1 MLARF
6 RVIIGSAFLLL
17 FGAGILFLV
26 GPWTFGSA
34 GEFDQ
39 LMDEAVERGTQVD
52 AARSRRDAA
61 EAGVRKAWSRFLPSV
76 NAYGEFGYN
85 RDNALGRLNGIDRNH
100 HDNSSY
106 GIKASMPIF
115 HGGENYYGLKGA
127 EASAVAE
134 QHSFHEARQLLL
146 LNTARAILGIIR
158 DREIVNLQRDN
169 QNIVTSILRSTE
181 ARFRG
186 GEATRTDIAIA
197 KDQLTASQSVY
208 TQAIDN
214 LRSNETEFHR
224 LIGRAPGRLALPR
237 NLASRLPKSLDEAV
251 SLAEQQNPQLL
262 AAIFRSEAADHSLK
276 ASYGK
281 FLPKVDLNMD
291 YSEDRYHDGPL
302 NDESDFSVK
311 LNFSIP
317 LFQPDALPA
326 RDESMHV
333 SDQRRFEARDA
344 RFTAKAMATVAWRSY
359 HTAQKKYHLSLT
371 RIRAAKAASRGMQRE
386 LEAGQRNVLD
396 VLDTQERLVE
406 ARVSAANAKYER
418 YMAAHLLLSAIGQL
432 DASSYVVED
441 FKGYVKSAEKARKK
455 GDSGWKAAKLEGA
468 ALTTASIKQRSASK
482 GRKDGVVSWRPEVS
496 LAQNAKPQN
505 YKAKKVKAQKA
516 RVITTLPQTNTPPV
530 LPVRKPS
537 AASKLA
543 LAKLPVSSK
552 DESLS
557 DSKIAITDIAPVIK
571 RTVLTRPKLK
581 SVVVKKP
588 VVKAVELP
596 SVKIASV
603 EKPAGGSKIAI
614 AEASKFKAVKT
625 ETPLLKPLKAKVV
638 KAKSIKTET
647 QKSQSLKIRTSKK
660 AVLSKDL
667 HGTSLKSNP
676 IKSNPKKSMPLKYEA
691 ETASIRAEKTVAKEQ
706 PVQIS
711 CQLPVSEGTSGGVM
725 AYDLREDK
733 TSGAAQY
740 AAFAKPPLP
749 VIKKIYSGLVTRYEA
764 YRSGAK
770 QPAAAVALQ
779 KKKRAISSE
788 DGIVT
793 GSVERRHGYALAR
806 VQPFHVHKIPLPKRK
821 AGLVTRKVTS
831 RGPITTLRSKREK
844 SVISQAGVRSK
855 PLTKAAVKPDIE
867 EYPDTYNNR
876 FSMWW
881 NKQVDKVVGAP
892 AGPKRVLVP
901 LDEYRKK
908 HH

>member
-39 LMDEAVERGTQVD
+39 LMGEAVERGTQVD
-52 AARSRRDAA
+52 AARSRRNAA

-85 RDNALGRLNGIDRNH
+85 RDNALGRLNSIDRNH

-127 EASAVAE
+127 KASAVAE

-146 LNTARAILGIIR
+146 LDTARAILGIIR

-237 NLASRLPKSLDEAV
+237 NLASRLPKSLEEAV

-302 NDESDFSVK
+302 SDESDFSVK

-326 RDESMHV
+326 RDVNMHI

-396 VLDTQERLVE
+396 VLDTQERLVDS
-406 ARVSAANAKYER
+406 RVSAANAKYER

-441 FKGYVKSAEKARKK
+441 FKGYVKAAEKVRKR
-455 GDSGWKAAKLEGA
+455 GDSSWKAAKLGGA
-468 ALTTASIKQRSASK
+468 ALTTASIKQHPASK
-482 GRKDGVVSWRPEVS
+482 RREDGVVSWQPDVS
-496 LAQNAKPQN
+496 LTENANPQN
-505 YKAKKVKAQKA
+505 YKAKKVKSQEVPVMA
-516 RVITTLPQTNTPPV
+516 TLRQTNTPPA
-530 LPVRKPS
+530 LPVLKPG
-537 AASKLA
+537 AAPKLA
-543 LAKLPVSSK
+543 LAKLPVSFK
-552 DESLS
+552 GERLS
-557 DSKIAITDIAPVIK
+557 DSKIAITDITPKIK
-571 RTVLTRPKLK
+571 RTIVKRP
-581 SVVVKKP
+581 VA
-588 VVKAVELP
+588 KAVELP
-596 SVKIASV
+596 SVKIASL
-603 EKPAGGSKIAI
+603 EKPVSDSKIVI
-614 AEASKFKAVKT
+614 AEASQFKAVKT
-625 ETPLLKPLKAKVV
+625 EASLLKPLEAKVV
-638 KAKSIKTET
+638 KAKEIKT
-647 QKSQSLKIRTSKK
+647 KSQKPQSPKIMTFEK
-660 AVLSKDL
+660 AVLTKDL
-667 HGTSLKSNP
+667 HGKSLKSNSF
-676 IKSNPKKSMPLKYEA
+676 KSNPKKSMSLKYGTEIA
-691 ETASIRAEKTVAKEQ
+691 AVRAEKSVTTEQ

-711 CQLPVSEGTSGGVM
+711 CQLPVSEGTSGGLM
-725 AYDLREDK
+725 AYDLKEDK
-733 TSGAAQY
+733 TAGAAQY

-749 VIKKIYSGLVTRYEA
+749 VIKAIYSGLVTRYEV
-764 YRSGAK
+764 YRSGAE
-770 QPAAAVALQ
+770 QPVAAASLQ
-779 KKKRAISSE
+779 KKKRSISAE

-793 GSVERRHGYALAR
+793 GSVERRHGHALAR

-821 AGLVTRKVTS
+821 AGLVTPKVTS
-831 RGPITTLRSKREK
+831 RRAITALGSHGEK
-844 SVISQAGVRSK
+844 SVIKQARVSSK
-855 PLTKAAVKPDIE
+855 RQTKAAVKPEIQ

-881 NKQVDKVVGAP
+881 NKQVDKVIGAP